1 MPRTRHAR
9 HTFTILFLSFLPL
22 LACHPLSAVE
32 LVSSDSRHINGFHGN
47 TPIVQSQRMFVCFVA
62 DNLDIVIAHR
72 NLAINSPWSYSIV
85 DSFNVDD
92 PHNYCSLGIDASGFV
107 HVAYNHH
114 NSSTLNY
121 KVSSL
126 PYDVGTMVSGT
137 MATAGSISYPQFIR
151 AGSGNGVLL
160 FTYRTGY
167 SGNGDQC
174 LNRYD
179 TLTSTWTQVA
189 CPLIDG
195 LGVSSPYLS
204 PPRVDV
210 SGNLHLLWTNRVGGI
225 FNYGIFTALYN
236 PTTNTFKDGSL
247 LPLTPPFDHLT
258 NQGEVVV
265 PDSVRVSNVGLN
277 ILPNISTTD
286 NRLIVYLRETGDTW
300 EVFSAYNNN
309 GTDWISKQ
317 LSNEHAPRLRAC
329 PTGPDT
335 PEPRACDMQ
344 ILAPNLVQI
353 DDRILLTYGRAVQ
366 DPRGTWSRPTAI
378 LKTATSEDGRNWTN
392 PTDAPGQTPAIYCEL
407 SSDTESAW
415 TMAQDCREE
424 AGPLYLLSP
433 DDLYNWTNP
442 VPDLEIYTNSSLV
455 EAPDSVVTS
464 NRFNL
469 EMELLPEQSTVPMG
483 LFDKSY
489 VVGEREVRVI
499 LWGEVLSGGFGYSP
513 GKVQI
518 AIGNSAGDWGLLWYP
533 AIQINPLEWSR
544 VRISWDGITVRLY
557 KEGILID
564 SIAYS
569 GTIKNTAQK
578 FVVGGVRSPVNQLVR
593 PYSGKLAVR
602 YSN

>member
-1 MPRTRHAR
+1 METLRTFR
-9 HTFTILFLSFLPL
+9 LM
-22 LACHPLSAVE
+22 LASIVLVLGLGVSGLSAVE
-32 LVSSDSRHINGFHGN
+32 IVSSESRHINGFHGN

-72 NLAINSPWSYSIV
+72 VLSVSAPWSYSVV

-92 PHNYCSLGIDASGFV
+92 PHNYCSLGIDSLGFV

-126 PYDVGTMVSGT
+126 PYDVSTMLTSSMPVTSS
-137 MATAGSISYPQFIR
+137 SISYPQFVR
-151 AGSGNGVLL
+151 AGSSNGVLL
-160 FTYRTGY
+160 FTYRSGV

-179 TLTSTWTQVA
+179 TVMSTWTQVA

-195 LGVSSPYLS
+195 LSTSSPYMA
-204 PPRVDV
+204 PPRVDT
-210 SGNLHLLWTNRVGGI
+210 SGNLHLVWTNRVGGI

-236 PTTNTFKDGSL
+236 PTANTFKDGSG
-247 LPLTPPFDHLT
+247 LPLTPPFDHTT

-277 ILPNISTTD
+277 ILPNVGVTD
-286 NRLIVYLRETGDTW
+286 NRLIVYLREVGDTW
-300 EVFSAYNNN
+300 EVFSAHNND
-309 GTDWISKQ
+309 GTDWTSKQ

-335 PEPRACDMQ
+335 PEPRSCDMQ

-353 DDRILLTYGRAVQ
+353 DDRILVTYGRAIQ
-366 DPRGTWSRPTAI
+366 DPRGTWSRPAAI
-378 LKTATSEDGRNWTN
+378 LRSMTSEDGWTWTN
-392 PTDAPGQTPAIYCEL
+392 PKDVPGQVPAIYCEL

-415 TMAQDCREE
+415 TIAQDCREE
-424 AGPLYLLSP
+424 VGPLYLLSP
-433 DDLYNWTNP
+433 DDLYNWTHP
-442 VPDLEIYTNSSLV
+442 VPDLEIYTNTGLI
-455 EAPDSVVTS
+455 EAPDSVVTV

-469 EMELLPEQSTVPMG
+469 ELELLPEQSTVPMG

-489 VVGEREVRVI
+489 IVGEREIRVI

-513 GKVQI
+513 GKMQI
-518 AIGNSAGDWGLLWYP
+518 AIGNSLGDWGLLWYP
-533 AIQINPLEWSR
+533 SIDIKPLEWSR
-544 VRISWDGITVRLY
+544 VTIDWDGITVRLY
-557 KEGILID
+557 KEGVLID
-564 SIAYS
+564 SIAYA
-569 GTIKNTAQK
+569 GTIKDTSQK
-578 FVVGGVRSPVNQLVR
+578 FVIGGVRSPLNQLVR
-593 PYSGKLAVR
+593 PYSGKLTVR